1 MTTDHAYID
10 GNERNTISL
19 YNETTGLIEP
29 ARVDPVTGALLIF
42 AVSPD
47 ANTPTTFNRA
57 GIDGNSKN
65 TLSAWND
72 TTNSIEALRCGTS
85 GALLIKKSS

>member
-1 MTTDHAYID
+1 MPVTEID
-10 GNERNTISL
+10 GNTRNTWGL

-42 AVSPD
+42 GVALD

-57 GIDGNSKN
+57 GIDANGRN

-72 TTNSIEALRCGTS
+72 TSSGIEALRCGTDGS
-85 GALLIKKSS
+85 LLCKIVP